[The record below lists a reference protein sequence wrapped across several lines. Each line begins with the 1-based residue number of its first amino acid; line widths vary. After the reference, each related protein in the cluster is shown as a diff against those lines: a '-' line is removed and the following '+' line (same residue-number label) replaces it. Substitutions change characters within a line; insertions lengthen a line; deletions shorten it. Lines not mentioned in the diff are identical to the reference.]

1 MIRYKKP
8 PVVQLV
14 DHAACAEFFGKPNG
28 LFTGEMKAFEAD
40 MRKGALADDES
51 PPIYAGVVSI
61 SRHYG
66 GPEEGGWYY
75 DWYEVEEIAECD
87 GGFRDLL
94 ATVRILREEYPSCP
108 RGRGSVIGG
117 DDTVVFISRSKK
129 LIEDM
134 QSEER
139 PVYE

>member
-1 MIRYKKP
+1 MSLKAKNP

-14 DHAACAEFFGKPNG
+14 DVPAHDELFGCESWDNVAAKR
-28 LFTGEMKAFEAD
+28 FESD
-40 MRKGALADDES
+40 VRKSELAQGES
-51 PPIYAGVVSI
+51 PSIYAGVVSI

-75 DWYEVEEIAECD
+75 DWYQVEEILQCQD
-87 GGFRDLL
+87 FRHLL
-94 ATVRILREEYPSCP
+94 STVRSLRNDYPSCP

-117 DDTVVFISRSKK
+117 DDTVVYISRSKK

-139 PVYE
+139 SVYE

>member
-1 MIRYKKP
+1 MKDKKP
-8 PVVQLV
+8 LVVQLV
-14 DHAACAEFFGKPNG
+14 DHESAAEFFNVPNG
-28 LFTGEMKAFEAD
+28 LFTGEVKAFEAD
-40 MRKGALADDES
+40 MRRNALADGEK

-75 DWYEVEEIAECD
+75 DWYQVEEILQCQD
-87 GGFRDLL
+87 FRHLL
-94 ATVRILREEYPSCP
+94 STVRSLRNDYPSCP

-117 DDTVVFISRSKK
+117 DDTVVYISRSKK

-139 PVYE
+139 PTWA